1 MAADDELKKMERYL
15 SKIFTEAGKDLT
27 QKALKY
33 MADFERK
40 EKVKLEKVSSGQI
53 TEDEYKEWRKN
64 QLLYGEH
71 WTRLI
76 QLVQKEMVDCN
87 KTALDYVN
95 DKATKIFADSYN
107 SIARVIDDSVVEGYS
122 FELVDANTVKNLA
135 RSEGI
140 ILPPKKN
147 LDVQKDKLWN
157 AKQVNAQLLQGI
169 LQGESIPKIAARMQN
184 VCDSNKAASIRNA
197 RTMVTAAENSGRQSG
212 MNKAE
217 SDGIIFKKMWIAT
230 RDERTRESHMV
241 LNGQLVANGEKFV
254 TINGDEIEFP
264 GDWRA
269 EPSEVYNCRCTLGT
283 IVTGYKPDVL
293 RERLEEEPKE
303 QEQEAQ
309 ETERSVETILKT
321 SVKELSES
329 EIDIIRELFKEVIA
343 SDDSYVGI
351 EANDFEF
358 MVRLATKYD
367 TTFKSEMSDYGS
379 LYEKI
384 IAKASSGTNEEYTHK
399 PFSLEPSFDNL
410 SVSDYEK
417 AKIQL
422 EESLKGEI
430 SDEKVKE
437 LVNSIYKYTAS
448 DFMDILAISAG
459 PNNNVYKEHYDWLVN
474 NATSQYIEELNKDV
488 QNISEFLDSSPKY
501 SGTAYRALGFDILES
516 GVSGNWAELESQ
528 LKEGN
533 QLDMSTFTSWTT
545 NKYVCS
551 DIIEYRTGYSG
562 DEIGKIGVIMEVESK
577 SGVLI
582 QDFSDM
588 KDQKEVMYNMNS
600 KFEVIEVNEEVTVKN
615 SFEERNVH
623 VKLREL

>member
-76 QLVQKEMVDCN
+76 QLVQKEMADCN

-293 RERLEEEPKE
+293 REKLEEEQKE

-309 ETERSVETILKT
+309 EGLKVEETAEGYNERFEFALDIQGREDVETAINNL
-321 SVKELSES
+321 SGREKEIWENNIALANYTVLESSGDES
-329 EIDIIRELFKEVIA
+329 EDVAYNVQNTRDVFLFPESDARTALHETAHSMDWFICTMEYATGGYKEMLGERIEIEPWKME
-343 SDDSYVGI
+343 YVGASRCARAI
-351 EANDFEF
+351 FAMDEGNDWGK
-358 MVRLATKYD
+358 ATRED
-367 TTFKSEMSDYGS
+367 
-379 LYEKI
+379 
-384 IAKASSGTNEEYTHK
+384 
-399 PFSLEPSFDNL
+399 
-410 SVSDYEK
+410 
-417 AKIQL
+417 
-422 EESLKGEI
+422 
-430 SDEKVKE
+430 
-437 LVNSIYKYTAS
+437 LVSIYKWANVMYVS
-448 DFMDILAISAG
+448 DQNPSLADFPSACKDIVKA
-459 PNNNVYKEHYDWLVN
+459 VREFEKEYGVGARRNLSDMIEATTRGNIPLILFPGCGGHGEDYWKGDVN
-474 NATSQYIEELNKDV
+474 N
-488 QNISEFLDSSPKY
+488 EFAE
-501 SGTAYRALGFDILES
+501 G
-516 GVSGNWAELESQ
+516 WAEFCQMKAQKQDKAIEAIRAI
-528 LKEGN
+528 
-533 QLDMSTFTSWTT
+533 MP
-545 NKYVCS
+545 NK
-551 DIIEYRTGYSG
+551 INA
-562 DEIGKIGVIMEVESK
+562 
-577 SGVLI
+577 L
-582 QDFSDM
+582 
-588 KDQKEVMYNMNS
+588 
-600 KFEVIEVNEEVTVKN
+600 EEVYNAVFNGKTYERRVVTDEGYRV
-615 SFEERNVH
+615 SEETWKIRVNI
-623 VKLREL
+623 